1 MTFNYTPY
9 ILPFVVSSVTIVAL
23 WLFTIQY
30 RDESF
35 TRAFWGLLLAIFIWS
50 TCFIFEIMGNEL
62 HTKILFANIKFLGI
76 NAIPIAFLILTIQ
89 NIDNKQKLGNW
100 AYVLGAFYLISTV
113 VIWTN
118 DFHHWYRQAP
128 HLETVNENLQ
138 ILANDYGVWYYKIQ
152 IPIHYLI
159 LLLTLRII
167 IQARF
172 FSSSSYRSQSGIL
185 LISILIPLVVDIL
198 YNFGITP
205 IPNFNFTSAFFSIS
219 GILIAYALY
228 QYRLFDIVP
237 MANDLIVNNFADGV
251 VVLDLRRRVIGINP
265 SASQIVCTNSK
276 DAIGKPVESILWF
289 ATDPAFNLNVEQKTL
304 TFQHNEAEGINHYY
318 DVTTL
323 PIKNRQ
329 QAVVGTLITMRD
341 ATERHLSFMEARTLA
356 ATDSLT
362 GAYNRRH
369 FIELLEAELSRA
381 RRLTLPMA
389 VIMFDIDN
397 FKQFNDKYG
406 HAVGDEILILVT
418 KTCQANLRS
427 FDLLGRHGGD
437 EFVLLLPQA
446 DPKFAI
452 NIAERLCQLISGLQI
467 KAKGENVSVT
477 ISVGITGYHGDDK
490 EETADTLLQS
500 ADIALYQAKRNGKN
514 QFMMFIPEV
523 E

>member
-1 MTFNYTPY
+1 MTFSYTPY
-9 ILPFVVSSVTIVAL
+9 ILPFVASSVTIVAL

-30 RDESF
+30 RDEPF

-50 TCFIFEIMGNEL
+50 TCFALEIMGNEL

-76 NAIPIAFLILTIQ
+76 NAIPFAFLILTIQ
-89 NIDNKQKLGNW
+89 NIDNKHKLGNW
-100 AYVLGAFYLISTV
+100 AYVLGALYLVITT

-118 DFHHWYRQAP
+118 SFHHWFRQAP
-128 HLETVNENLQ
+128 YLKTVNEGLT
-138 ILANDYGVWYYKIQ
+138 ILVNDYGFWYYKIQ

-172 FSSSSYRSQSGIL
+172 FSSSSYRHQSGIL
-185 LISILIPLVVDIL
+185 LISFAIPFIVDIL

-219 GILIAYALY
+219 GVLIAYALY
-228 QYRLFDIVP
+228 RYRLFDIVP
-237 MANDLIVNNFADGV
+237 MANDLIVNNFTDGV
-251 VVLDLRRRVIGINP
+251 IVLDVRERVIGINP
-265 SASQIVCTNSK
+265 SACQIVHVKSK
-276 DAIGKPVESILWF
+276 DIIGMSAKDTLWF
-289 ATDPAFNLNVEQKTL
+289 VNDPAFDLNTEQKSL
-304 TFQHNEAEGINHYY
+304 TVHQDEAGEIKHYY
-318 DVTTL
+318 DIKTL
-323 PIKNRQ
+323 SIKNPRQ
-329 QAVVGTLITMRD
+329 TVVGTLIIIRD
-341 ATERHLSFMEARTLA
+341 VTESHLSFIEARTLA

-362 GAYNRRH
+362 GVYNRRH

-381 RRLTLPMA
+381 SRLSLPFA

-406 HAVGDEILILVT
+406 HAIGDEILILIT
-418 KTCQANLRS
+418 KTCQAHLRP

-446 DPKFAI
+446 DVVFAA
-452 NIAERLCQLISGLQI
+452 NVAERLCKLISGIQI
-467 KAKGENVSVT
+467 HAKDDIFSVT
-477 ISVGITGYHGDDK
+477 ISVGVAGYHGKSK
-490 EETADTLLQS
+490 EGTADTLLQS

-514 QFMMFIPEV
+514 QFKLFESK
-523 E
+523 ER